1 MSDRIERETRFHDH
15 VAEHQARRS
24 VAKYYAISERS
35 KQDYFERIIGDGAEG
50 LRILELGCG
59 AGAYALPLAKAGAR
73 LDVID
78 ISPRSIEVAQAKAEA
93 QGVLDNITFHVMN
106 AEALTFEDQS
116 FDVVCGLGILHHLD
130 LDVAIPELRRVL
142 RPGGR
147 GVFREPLAH
156 NPAINLFRRL
166 TPKMRTVDEHPL
178 TRQDLRMMA
187 SLFEESEFKFRD
199 LATFAALPLRRTP
212 LFGSALRALD
222 AVDNGLLAIPGL
234 REWAWV
240 VVFTL
245 TRARR

>member
-15 VAEHQARRS
+15 VASHQPRRAI
-24 VAKYYAISERS
+24 AKYYAISERS
-35 KQDYFERIIGDGAEG
+35 KQDYFERITGSGAAG

-59 AGAYALPLAKAGAR
+59 AGAYALPLARAGAT

-78 ISPRSIEVAQAKAEA
+78 ISPRSIEVAQAKARE
-93 QGVLDNITFHVMN
+93 QGVEDRITFHVMN
-106 AEALTFEDQS
+106 AEALTFADGT

-130 LDVAIPELRRVL
+130 LAAAIPELRRVL

-147 GVFREPLAH
+147 GVFREPLGH
-156 NPAINLFRRL
+156 NPAINAFRRL

-178 TRQDLRMMA
+178 TRRDLRMMA
-187 SLFEESEFKFRD
+187 AAFEESDFRFLD
-199 LATFAALPLRRTP
+199 LATFAALPLRKTP
-212 LFGSALRALD
+212 LFQPALRMLD
-222 AVDNGLLAIPGL
+222 AVDNGLLRIPGL

-245 TRARR
+245 SRAGD